1 MNIAVFGGGSW
12 ATAIIKILTTTHD
25 HVFWWVREKE
35 IKDSIEEN
43 GFNALYLRY
52 CELDNKKITISNDI
66 HWVIQKADYLFFVIP
81 AAFLEVS
88 LKDVTKEEFKDK
100 KIISAIKGIVPSCHQ
115 IVSNFLRDKY
125 SIPLTSQAVI
135 SGPSHAEEIAEEH
148 LTYLTCGSHTE
159 ALAKEVA
166 DIISCSFVRT
176 VLSDDIEG
184 IEYGSVMKNIYAMAA
199 GIAFGYGYGDNFVA
213 VLISN
218 ALQEMERFLDKI
230 APRQRDLK
238 RLVYLGD
245 LLVTAYSQHSRNR
258 TFGQMIGQ
266 GYSVQS
272 AQLEM
277 KMIAE
282 GYYSAKSIHE
292 TNLKCNCEI
301 PIAEAVY
308 NILYLNHDIKKEF
321 AHLITKFQ

>member
-12 ATAIIKILTTTHD
+12 ATAIIKILTTTHE
-25 HVFWWVREKE
+25 HIFWWVREKE
-35 IKDSIEEN
+35 IKDSIEES

-66 HWVIQKADYLFFVIP
+66 HRVINEADILFFVIP

-88 LKDVTKEEFKDK
+88 LQNVTKEELKGK
-100 KIISAIKGIVPSCHQ
+100 KIVSAIKGIVPSCNK
-115 IVSNFLRDKY
+115 IVSNFIKDKY
-125 SIPLTSQAVI
+125 DLPLTSQVVI

-148 LTYLTCGSHTE
+148 LTYLTCGSHNE

-166 DIISCSFVRT
+166 DIISCPFVKT
-176 VLSDDIEG
+176 ILSDDIEG
-184 IEYGSVMKNIYAMAA
+184 IEYGAVMKNIYAMVA
-199 GIAFGYGYGDNFVA
+199 GIAFGCGYGDNFVA
-213 VLISN
+213 VLIAN
-218 ALQEMERFLDKI
+218 ALQEMNTFLSKI
-230 APRQRDLK
+230 APRQRDVK

-292 TNLKCNCEI
+292 ANTQCNCDI

-308 NILYLNHDIKKEF
+308 NILYLNKDIKREF
-321 AHLITKFQ
+321 AYLISKFK